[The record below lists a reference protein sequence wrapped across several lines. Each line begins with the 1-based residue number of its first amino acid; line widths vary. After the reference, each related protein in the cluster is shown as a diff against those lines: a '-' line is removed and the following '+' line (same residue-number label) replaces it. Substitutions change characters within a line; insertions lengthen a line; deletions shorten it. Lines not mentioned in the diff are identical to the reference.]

1 MTSQRKAFTSKEN
14 SLRAITF
21 IVLITKGRYDLQRIQ
36 RRRQTNR
43 ERCGP
48 FVPKFKT
55 TDAAASASTSAPVP
69 GQRFFCFG
77 FYNII
82 SDAGC
87 ARFDLV
93 NRSN

>member
-1 MTSQRKAFTSKEN
+1 HRDHIREAKTSRRRRRDVMTSQRKAFTSKEN

-69 GQRFFCFG
+69 GQ
-77 FYNII
+77 
-82 SDAGC
+82 
-87 ARFDLV
+87 
-93 NRSN
+93 